1 MAETMYARICAVIV
15 CLGPYKVTFFFFV
28 GGCYRN
34 LDPSGDVF
42 SYAQVVTMHSLIK
55 LKKPRVETSC
65 AGTSINQ
72 ERIFL

>member
-42 SYAQVVTMHSLIK
+42 SYAQVNLWVGDCI
-55 LKKPRVETSC
+55 
-65 AGTSINQ
+65 
-72 ERIFL
+72 IFFL